1 MAPKAAKSKAKAKAK
16 CIANGKASKGEAKGW
31 SEIQQGN
38 NHMGKLGAQ
47 AVMDQLKS
55 LAKCGKPQA
64 LATYKGLKGTQEK
77 LQFALQLKVDRE
89 AAFLSV
95 KENHAVETSTR
106 DSFVRGWLTEAQVAR
121 ELGLINYNFCDS
133 QLEQLRDVLE
143 GLPQKPHDRPDLA
156 AKGYKLYE
164 YSEQRMTEHGHN
176 TTDSIATECMAKVQS
191 PQEHDELL
199 DMIQNKH
206 NVRNPDKATIYLL
219 YIYIEPNMETML
231 VCR

>member
-31 SEIQQGN
+31 SDIQQGN

-133 QLEQLRDVLE
+133 QLEQLRDV
-143 GLPQKPHDRPDLA
+143 
-156 AKGYKLYE
+156 
-164 YSEQRMTEHGHN
+164 
-176 TTDSIATECMAKVQS
+176 
-191 PQEHDELL
+191 
-199 DMIQNKH
+199 
-206 NVRNPDKATIYLL
+206 
-219 YIYIEPNMETML
+219 
-231 VCR
+231 

>member
-16 CIANGKASKGEAKGW
+16 CIGNGKASKGEAKGW

-47 AVMDQLKS
+47 AVMDHLKS

-121 ELGLINYNFCDS
+121 ELGLINYNFFVTPSWNSSEMSWKGCPRS
-133 QLEQLRDVLE
+133 PMT
-143 GLPQKPHDRPDLA
+143 GLTWQPR
-156 AKGYKLYE
+156 GT
-164 YSEQRMTEHGHN
+164 SSMSTVSRG
-176 TTDSIATECMAKVQS
+176 
-191 PQEHDELL
+191 
-199 DMIQNKH
+199 
-206 NVRNPDKATIYLL
+206 
-219 YIYIEPNMETML
+219 
-231 VCR
+231 

>member
-1 MAPKAAKSKAKAKAK
+1 M
-16 CIANGKASKGEAKGW
+16 
-31 SEIQQGN
+31 
-38 NHMGKLGAQ
+38 
-47 AVMDQLKS
+47 
-55 LAKCGKPQA
+55 
-64 LATYKGLKGTQEK
+64 
-77 LQFALQLKVDRE
+77 
-89 AAFLSV
+89 
-95 KENHAVETSTR
+95 
-106 DSFVRGWLTEAQVAR
+106 
-121 ELGLINYNFCDS
+121 INYNFCDS

-176 TTDSIATECMAKVQS
+176 TTDSMATECMAKVQS
-191 PQEHDELL
+191 PQEHDELM